1 MRDAGERGGVE
12 GRGKKRCAYGRV
24 KKGGR
29 NVEMQTDGV
38 LRSSLVSRLRKL
50 PEESYQEPFS
60 PAGRSPH
67 ARSLPT
73 LSTNGYLWMHQST
86 PLLPGFNAIRIDYI
100 DFARG
105 RNLRS
110 SLQNSWRNAS
120 MSHCTWWSFASVDS
134 WTLCPENID
143 YLAPQTHAS
152 PLAIFEMCSLYVS
165 AYLKYIALLVTR
177 SLRSV
182 T

>member
-1 MRDAGERGGVE
+1 MTNAPVEAGLGPKSNRCSFSTPIIDRRSPDILWPEIECVHPAGIPTRRPSRKRERMRDAGGGGVE

-24 KKGGR
+24 KKRGR

-73 LSTNGYLWMHQST
+73 LSTNGYL
-86 PLLPGFNAIRIDYI
+86 
-100 DFARG
+100 
-105 RNLRS
+105 
-110 SLQNSWRNAS
+110 
-120 MSHCTWWSFASVDS
+120 
-134 WTLCPENID
+134 
-143 YLAPQTHAS
+143 
-152 PLAIFEMCSLYVS
+152 
-165 AYLKYIALLVTR
+165 
-177 SLRSV
+177 
-182 T
+182 

>member
-1 MRDAGERGGVE
+1 
-12 GRGKKRCAYGRV
+12 
-24 KKGGR
+24 
-29 NVEMQTDGV
+29 MQTDGV

-50 PEESYQEPFS
+50 PEASYQEPFS

-105 RNLRS
+105 RNLRP

-134 WTLCPENID
+134 WTPCSWEYRLSRAADPRTSIGDPRDEFVMHFDVSWIYCV
-143 YLAPQTHAS
+143 AS
-152 PLAIFEMCSLYVS
+152 YAFFEI
-165 AYLKYIALLVTR
+165 IALMA
-177 SLRSV
+177 
-182 T
+182 